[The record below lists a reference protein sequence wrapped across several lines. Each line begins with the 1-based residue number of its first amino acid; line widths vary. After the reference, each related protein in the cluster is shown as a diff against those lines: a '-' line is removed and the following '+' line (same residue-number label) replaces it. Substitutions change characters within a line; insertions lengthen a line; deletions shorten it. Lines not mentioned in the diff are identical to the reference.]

1 LAIYF
6 YSLKLERRAFVKSM
20 ATIFVTTKLTQLVA
34 ISTWNLFNW
43 YTLKLSVL
51 VILFTLVGFY
61 AGIKGQDRIDQ
72 KNFNRG
78 LLALLAFVGVILI
91 IRAVTQDA

>member
-1 LAIYF
+1 LI
-6 YSLKLERRAFVKSM
+6 
-20 ATIFVTTKLTQLVA
+20 
-34 ISTWNLFNW
+34 
-43 YTLKLSVL
+43 
-51 VILFTLVGFY
+51 
-61 AGIKGQDRIDQ
+61 RIDQ